1 MYSVDKHMT
10 PQNHPLCTGWA
21 GLYWPRYEALF
32 SCLNFQRKGKFQ
44 VTCNFSTSTPRAVGK
59 VDAVLMPL
67 LPSLPSTW
75 VQPVLL
81 ILKLKHNCYLRLP
94 ASLLEVALG
103 YSAGPK
109 KRAGVSYRDKHCC
122 KRKRNKRVLKMEL
135 RVLLFLFSPTCSY
148 STEQVA
154 LNLPSSCLGLLS
166 IGMIGECLHTWLS
179 WKWRFF

>member
-1 MYSVDKHMT
+1 MT
-10 PQNHPLCTGWA
+10 PQNHPLCTGGA

-67 LPSLPSTW
+67 LPSLRSAW
-75 VQPVLL
+75 VQTVLL
-81 ILKLKHNCYLRLP
+81 ILKLKHTCYLCLP

-109 KRAGVSYRDKHCC
+109 KKNWCLLQRQALLQK
-122 KRKRNKRVLKMEL
+122 KRKKRKQEGSENGVGGG
-135 RVLLFLFSPTCSY
+135 VLLFLFSQTCSY
-148 STEQVA
+148 STEQVGLEFA
-154 LNLPSSCLGLLS
+154 ILLPWPSEYWNDRRMPSHPAF
-166 IGMIGECLHTWLS
+166 MKVEV
-179 WKWRFF
+179 F